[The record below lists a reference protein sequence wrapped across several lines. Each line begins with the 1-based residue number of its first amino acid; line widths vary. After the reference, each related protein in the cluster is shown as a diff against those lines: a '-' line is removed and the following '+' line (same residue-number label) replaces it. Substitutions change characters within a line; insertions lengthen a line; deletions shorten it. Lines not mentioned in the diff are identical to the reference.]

1 MPTYPSRA
9 DGTART
15 SARDRRKN
23 DRKSPDPLEALRR
36 QEELAK
42 KMDGGQGGGG
52 LFSFPPPK
60 AEALKL
66 SFQAK

>member
-9 DGTART
+9 DGSART

-23 DRKSPDPLEALRR
+23 KSPDPLEALRR

-42 KMDGGQGGGG
+42 NMEGGEQGGG

-60 AEALKL
+60 ADALKL
-66 SFQAK
+66 SFTAR